1 MKTTSAQGQA
11 RPASRLRLNALAC
24 PCVARLRGR
33 VSVRVRRQICSV
45 LGIRRALV
53 RAVALA
59 VQLTPARF
67 HAQAPSCRT
76 EFSGHLSDARF
87 VDLLPAD
94 SPRRM
99 PPLPANRRAAAQST
113 LASDASWGPRWRR
126 LGQKRRLWGAVA
138 VASPCPTL
146 GLPAPREA
154 ALRDS
159 LLAAPAA
166 MRIRALHTKRA
177 AFRTRWKPTSMVMT
191 RIAMPG
197 GPGTQEH
204 MYVKRSPR
212 LMYALPDDDPG
223 APLLTPTPRL
233 TPPRPASPDPIVR
246 RSLHCALSL
255 RPCAQP

>member
-1 MKTTSAQGQA
+1 MFRAWDSTSSSAHGRSGCA
-11 RPASRLRLNALAC
+11 ADARTLPCAGPLLPHRVLGPPERRALRRPAPGRLATADAA
-24 PCVARLRGR
+24 PASQPEGGGPVDP
-33 VSVRVRRQICSV
+33 RVRR
-45 LGIRRALV
+45 LV
-53 RAVALA
+53 GTAVEA
-59 VQLTPARF
+59 ARPE
-67 HAQAPSCRT
+67 APS
-76 EFSGHLSDARF
+76 L
-87 VDLLPAD
+87 
-94 SPRRM
+94 
-99 PPLPANRRAAAQST
+99 
-113 LASDASWGPRWRR
+113 
-126 LGQKRRLWGAVA
+126 GAVA
-138 VASPCPTL
+138 VASARPTL

-166 MRIRALHTKRA
+166 MHLRALHTKRA

-223 APLLTPTPRL
+223 APLLTPTPRP
-233 TPPRPASPDPIVR
+233 TPPRPASPAPIVR

-255 RPCAQP
+255 RPPCAQP

>member
-1 MKTTSAQGQA
+1 MRAWDSTSS
-11 RPASRLRLNALAC
+11 SRTL
-24 PCVARLRGR
+24 
-33 VSVRVRRQICSV
+33 
-45 LGIRRALV
+45 
-53 RAVALA
+53 ALA

-67 HAQAPSCRT
+67 HAQAPSASN
-76 EFSGHLSDARF
+76 EFSGHLSDGRF
-87 VDLLPAD
+87 LDLLPAD

-126 LGQKRRLWGAVA
+126 LGQKRRLWGAAA
-138 VASPCPTL
+138 VAYPRPTL

-154 ALRDS
+154 LGDS

-166 MRIRALHTKRA
+166 MRLRALHTKRA
-177 AFRTRWKPTSMVMT
+177 AFRTRWKPTSVVMT

-204 MYVKRSPR
+204 MYVLQSPR

-223 APLLTPTPRL
+223 APLLTPTP
-233 TPPRPASPDPIVR
+233 PRPASPAPIVR
-246 RSLHCALSL
+246 RSLHCALAL
-255 RPCAQP
+255 RPPCAQP

>member
-1 MKTTSAQGQA
+1 MRAWDSTSS
-11 RPASRLRLNALAC
+11 SRTL
-24 PCVARLRGR
+24 
-33 VSVRVRRQICSV
+33 
-45 LGIRRALV
+45 
-53 RAVALA
+53 ALA

-67 HAQAPSCRT
+67 HAQAPSASN
-76 EFSGHLSDARF
+76 EFSGHLSDGRF
-87 VDLLPAD
+87 LDLLPAD

-126 LGQKRRLWGAVA
+126 LGQKRRLWGAAA
-138 VASPCPTL
+138 VAYPRPTL

-154 ALRDS
+154 LGDS

-166 MRIRALHTKRA
+166 MRLRALHTKRA
-177 AFRTRWKPTSMVMT
+177 AFRTRWKPTSVVMT

-204 MYVKRSPR
+204 MYVLQSPR

-223 APLLTPTPRL
+223 APLLTPTPRP
-233 TPPRPASPDPIVR
+233 TPPRPASPAPIVR
-246 RSLHCALSL
+246 RSLHCALAL
-255 RPCAQP
+255 RPPCAQP

>member
-11 RPASRLRLNALAC
+11 RPASRLRPNALAC

-53 RAVALA
+53 RTVALA

-67 HAQAPSCRT
+67 RAQAPSCRT

-126 LGQKRRLWGAVA
+126 LGQKRRLWA
-138 VASPCPTL
+138 PWQWPP
-146 GLPAPREA
+146 PAPPWGYR
-154 ALRDS
+154 
-159 LLAAPAA
+159 LLERPLFA
-166 MRIRALHTKRA
+166 
-177 AFRTRWKPTSMVMT
+177 TRFWPHPPPCTSGPFTPSVPPF
-191 RIAMPG
+191 APG
-197 GPGTQEH
+197 G
-204 MYVKRSPR
+204 S
-212 LMYALPDDDPG
+212 
-223 APLLTPTPRL
+223 
-233 TPPRPASPDPIVR
+233 PPRWS
-246 RSLHCALSL
+246 
-255 RPCAQP
+255 